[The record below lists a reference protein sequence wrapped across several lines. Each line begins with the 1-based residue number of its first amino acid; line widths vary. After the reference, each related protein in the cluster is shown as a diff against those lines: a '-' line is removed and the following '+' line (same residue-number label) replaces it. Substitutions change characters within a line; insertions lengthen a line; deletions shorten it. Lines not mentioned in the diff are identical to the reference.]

1 MTVTYSD
8 FVSLFDYP
16 PTPEQEKVILS
27 DEAAIIV
34 VAGAGSG
41 KTATMSQRIA
51 WHVAAGNV
59 KADEVLGL
67 TFTRKAAGELATR
80 VMSQLNKVKARFGRD
95 ATDATDS
102 GDIADDV
109 HNSIARPT
117 ILTYNSFAS
126 QIASSYAMLIGEDPR
141 SRLIQEA
148 ERWQIMEKIVNDS
161 MNEVMRE
168 ADFDPAANGS
178 PLDLRAVSS
187 IVSDSLALSSAL
199 IDNGVSP
206 EELRTQ
212 LQRELAYANEL
223 REVQRVPPKT
233 FTSVDG
239 STDLV
244 KKAWT
249 ELKALGEK
257 FEYRLSLI
265 MFVEKYFDYKKAH
278 SVAEFADQVAWASAI
293 LETNARVRDE
303 LKKRYKLIILDE
315 YQDTSVSQARF
326 LNLAF
331 GGDGGSQWR
340 SICAVGDP
348 NQAIYSW
355 RGASANA
362 LSDFTRD
369 FAVSPSARLTLSTA
383 FRNGRKILD
392 VANLLTHAHRGK
404 LDYGE
409 RLRVKELFSPTSARD
424 GEVEWVHAPLRED
437 SARQLVEKIRDA
449 MKNIDARRIETT
461 SPLATAAI
469 LCRKRKYIPTM
480 VAALEEA
487 GVAYEVVG
495 GQSLMERKEVGLVRA
510 LLALTVNPQRNSSL
524 VPLMNFFAIG
534 VWDVRELGRI
544 TRNSDT
550 GSFVETL
557 AWLNENPNEMT
568 LSDEGRTRLLRLAK
582 ILEQMRQAR
591 LDSVPQAVHTAID
604 LLDLEMYAGAMR
616 RSNRTM
622 SALGSF
628 VTLAHQYATSVQSP
642 TLAGFVEWI
651 DLVEEKENQAE
662 DSSSAEMPLID
673 EDIEPESGVVQVL
686 TVHASKGLEWD
697 VVGVPEVNHREF
709 DTEKHSYQVWQ
720 TTASLLPYPLRQDR
734 EYLPDFEF
742 SGRFQPGEFASAATR
757 YRADKDPQSRQ
768 KLTSLLANIATDYA
782 RYRYEDIPEHA
793 ASEERRLAY
802 VAFTRPKEAL
812 ILASYDFADLQS
824 AKKFADRIHKKGE
837 FIPSDRGQFLAD
849 IEKLLP
855 LHGREYVIS
864 RDENKFTRW
873 AKDVDLAS
881 VRINEPVLVCTQQ
894 QPKWPLDVNRS
905 LDCITT
911 YPHGSLQLTDEE
923 RESIIS
929 TWKNIAAGFIP
940 DPLEGQHAQKPHY
953 TASDVVSAASNAEH
967 FWRNLARP
975 IPLKPS
981 RASRV
986 GTEVHAEIAHYFQA
1000 SATLDLD
1007 AVWEQEVDDIND
1019 ERVEILVSRF
1029 HDSPYSD
1036 IAPLAIEQPC
1046 EMRVGDTTVRCV
1058 IDAVLDTSTMSGYSP
1073 VTIIDWKTGHRPNPD
1088 VLEARVL
1095 QLQLYRLVWSKVH
1108 NIPLDQIGS
1117 AFYYLGEEDELT
1129 REFQPQQWD
1138 EDRIIEQVS
1147 AVLRQIHQ

>member
-27 DEAAIIV
+27 DEPAIIV

-80 VMSQLNKVKARFGRD
+80 VMSQLNKVKARFGNEINS
-95 ATDATDS
+95 AADS
-102 GDIADDV
+102 DDIADAM
-109 HNSIARPT
+109 HESTARPT

-148 ERWQIMEKIVNDS
+148 ERWQIMEKIVTDS
-161 MNEVMRE
+161 MNEVIRE
-168 ADFDPAANGS
+168 AGFDPANNDS
-178 PLDLRAVSS
+178 PLALRAISS
-187 IVSDSLALSSAL
+187 IISDSLALSSAL

-206 EELRTQ
+206 EDLRAQ
-212 LQRELAYANEL
+212 IHSEFAYASEL

-233 FTSVDG
+233 FTSG
-239 STDLV
+239 GGQADLA

-265 MFVEKYFDYKKAH
+265 AFVEKYFDYKKAH

-293 LETNARVRDE
+293 LETNERVRDD

-315 YQDTSVSQARF
+315 YQDTSVNQARF

-331 GGDGGSQWR
+331 GGDSGSQWR

-369 FAVSPSARLTLSTA
+369 FAVSSSARLTLSTA
-383 FRNGRKILD
+383 FRNGRTILD
-392 VANLLTHAHRGK
+392 VANLLTHAQRGK

-409 RLRVKELFSPTSARD
+409 RLRVKELVSPTSAHD
-424 GEVEWVHAPLRED
+424 GEVEWIHEPLRED
-437 SARQLVEKIRDA
+437 SARQLVAKIRDA
-449 MKNIDARRIETT
+449 MGNIDSRRVENGA
-461 SPLATAAI
+461 PLATAAI

-495 GQSLMERKEVGLVRA
+495 GQSLLERKEVVLVRA
-510 LLALTVNPQRNSSL
+510 LLALTVNPQRNSWL

-534 VWDVRELGRI
+534 AWDVRELGRI
-544 TRNSDT
+544 TRESDT
-550 GSFVETL
+550 GSLVATL
-557 AWLNENPNEMT
+557 AWLNENPNAMN

-591 LDSVPQAVHTAID
+591 LDSVPQAVHAAID

-628 VTLAHQYATSVQSP
+628 VTLAHQYATSAQTP

-662 DSSSAEMPLID
+662 DSSSVEVPLID

-697 VVGVPEVNHREF
+697 VVGVPEMNHQEF
-709 DTEKHSYQVWQ
+709 DTEKYSYQVWQ

-734 EYLPDFEF
+734 EYLPDFTLA
-742 SGRFQPGEFASAATR
+742 GRFQPGEFASVAAR
-757 YRADKDPQSRQ
+757 YRCDKDAHSRQ
-768 KLTSLLANIATDYA
+768 MLASLLADIATDYA

-802 VAFTRPKEAL
+802 VAFTRPKQVL

-824 AKKFADRIHKKGE
+824 AKKFADNFHKKGE

-849 IEKLLP
+849 VEKLLP
-855 LHGREYVIS
+855 THGHEHVIS
-864 RDENKFTRW
+864 RDENRFTRW

-881 VRINEPVLVCTQQ
+881 VRIGEPVLVCTQQ

-905 LDCITT
+905 LDRVTT
-911 YPHGSLQLTDEE
+911 NPRSSLQLTDEE
-923 RESIIS
+923 RESMIS
-929 TWKNIAAGFIP
+929 DWKNITAGFIP
-940 DPLEGQHAQKPHY
+940 DPLKDQYAYKPHY
-953 TASDVVSAASNAEH
+953 TASDVVSAASDAES

-1000 SATLDLD
+1000 PATLDLD
-1007 AVWEQEVDDIND
+1007 AVWDQEADELSD

-1029 HDSPYSD
+1029 HDSPYSNV
-1036 IAPLAIEQPC
+1036 APLAVERAC
-1046 EMRVGDTTVRCV
+1046 EMRIGDTTVRCV
-1058 IDAVLDTSTMSGYSP
+1058 IDAVLDTSTMRGYSP
-1073 VTIIDWKTGHRPNPD
+1073 VTIVDWKTGRRPNSD
-1088 VLEARVL
+1088 LLDARVL
-1095 QLQLYRLVWSKVH
+1095 QLQLYRLVWSKTH

-1117 AFYYLGEEDELT
+1117 AFYYLGEEDELA
-1129 REFQPQQWD
+1129 RDFRPQQWD
-1138 EDRIIEQVS
+1138 EDRIIEKVS
-1147 AVLRQIHQ
+1147 TVLRQPHQ